1 MNTKDFFSFKYLFSN
16 FYFVSFSENE
26 PTCAV
31 RLGWDKDS
39 RVIIFHIDDA
49 GLCHGANQAI
59 FESIY

>member
-1 MNTKDFFSFKYLFSN
+1 MNKKILSLLSIFIITFTFA
-16 FYFVSFSENE
+16 SFSEDM
-26 PTCAV
+26 PSCAV

-59 FESIY
+59 F